1 MNLSFSAGKG
11 SLRMNVNCVV
21 LTELIV
27 SVLWVLWDFWFLL
40 SVRACECCQSLLLPA
55 SSALY
60 CCRCECS
67 LYHTIT
73 SLIPGT
79 LLSACLYL
87 SLSLSRRALVGKP
100 CGNSGSNSVAILKCF
115 TKTKHF
121 ILPLFS
127 DGRMLD
133 ERQKQA
139 KERREERAKYLG
151 KTAQRRQWDS
161 TTCCLGSR
169 CVDKKHFVIHVSNS
183 WGLCKSQEGCKY
195 LLKTFDFCRF

>member
-1 MNLSFSAGKG
+1 MQVKVHSEW
-11 SLRMNVNCVV
+11 M
-21 LTELIV
+21 LIV
-27 SVLWVLWDFWFLL
+27 WCWLSWLYLYCESSGISDF
-40 SVRACECCQSLLLPA
+40 CCQSERVNVASLCCCQA

-60 CCRCECS
+60 CCRCEYS

-127 DGRMLD
+127 DGMMLD

-151 KTAQRRQWDS
+151 KTVRQ
-161 TTCCLGSR
+161 
-169 CVDKKHFVIHVSNS
+169 HH
-183 WGLCKSQEGCKY
+183 
-195 LLKTFDFCRF
+195 LLSGV

>member
-1 MNLSFSAGKG
+1 M
-11 SLRMNVNCVV
+11 
-21 LTELIV
+21 LIV
-27 SVLWVLWDFWFLL
+27 WCWVDCICTVSPQGFLL
-40 SVRACECCQSLLLPA
+40 SVRSVWMLPVSAAASFQCFILLQMWAQPLPHNNL
-55 SSALY
+55 SHS
-60 CCRCECS
+60 
-67 LYHTIT
+67 
-73 SLIPGT
+73 

-127 DGRMLD
+127 DGMMLD

-195 LLKTFDFCRF
+195 LLKIFGFWF